1 MVNFSERET
10 WKGFGNMSVKEQAQK
25 KGKVKFNW
33 LAVIMIVTPL
43 ILAGIVACYY
53 YLRNGGMSA
62 VPGLKWNDEAA
73 YYQLIK
79 TCITTGQPV
88 GYWGFNGNHA
98 VVGTGSA
105 WSPAIIWP
113 YAIFAYVFPL
123 SKGLVYFVNLF
134 YITLANVIF
143 YFCVKPDQ
151 KQSLKLMLA
160 QATSAVFILYLSV
173 NMSEMFRYAIA
184 IVLAGLLYQILFRE
198 SPKVVKYIITPLVII
213 GAAQV
218 YVFFAF
224 CVPVYVFGIM
234 KKSKLW
240 QKLIVSVGALGVVAF
255 GSYYLLHLISS
266 NYNIHKTEALLNAV
280 KSMDIGG
287 ALLAFL
293 RMMKQGAGE
302 VFRLWTYV
310 YSNPLIPFHVLFSI
324 VLVLVSAG
332 VIISFILKRK
342 KSSADESATSETDAK
357 KVKQK
362 MSFGKDAV
370 IAIIVVYSVALF
382 FWMYMTLY
390 SIDPFTFMR
399 GTYIV
404 VIFSM
409 YLMAM
414 MDCKWLY
421 TGLIILQAVSLFF
434 LPVNMD
440 YYMTGHYMATEEH
453 QEWTELESAVSTAI
467 SVDESLGAWEN
478 TVAMY
483 TMEPKAICAMPAGIG
498 VNFIMQDGILPEEA
512 EYLFFS
518 KIPAAEQSSEWIV
531 RDYETFFGEF
541 GSVLE
546 EEYQVIYDDGSYIIY
561 QKSDI

>member
-10 WKGFGNMSVKEQAQK
+10 WKGLENMSVKAQTHK
-25 KGKVKFNW
+25 KSKVKFNW
-33 LAVIMIVTPL
+33 LATIMIVTPL
-43 ILAGIVACYY
+43 LLAGIVACYY

-79 TCITTGQPV
+79 TCITTGQPI

-98 VVGTGSA
+98 IVGTGSA

-113 YAIFAYVFPL
+113 YAIFAYIFPL

-134 YITLANVIF
+134 YITLANIIF
-143 YFCVKPDQ
+143 YFCVKPDK

-198 SPKVVKYIITPLVII
+198 SPKVVKYIVTPLVMI

-224 CVPVYVFGIM
+224 CVPIYIFGIM

-240 QKLIVSVGALGVVAF
+240 KKLIVSVGALGAVAF

-287 ALLAFL
+287 AIMAFL

-310 YSNPLIPFHVLFSI
+310 YSNPLIPFHVVFSI
-324 VLVLVSAG
+324 VLVLVSVGIVVA
-332 VIISFILKRK
+332 FIRK
-342 KSSADESATSETDAK
+342 K
-357 KVKQK
+357 
-362 MSFGKDAV
+362 SFGKDAV
-370 IAIIVVYSVALF
+370 IAIIVAYSVALF

-421 TGLIILQAVSLFF
+421 TILLALQAISLFF

-440 YYMTGHYMATEEH
+440 YYMTGHYMAVEEH
-453 QEWTELESAVSTAI
+453 REWSELETEVSKVL
-467 SVDESLGAWEN
+467 SVDETLGAWEN

-498 VNFIMQDGILPEEA
+498 VNFIMQDGVLPEEA
-512 EYLFFS
+512 GYLFFS
-518 KIPAAEQSSEWIV
+518 KIPAAEQSTEWIV
-531 RDYETFFGEF
+531 RDYETFCGEF
-541 GSVLE
+541 GSVLAE
-546 EEYQVIYDDGSYIIY
+546 KYEVIYDDGAYIIY
-561 QKSDI
+561 QKSNM

>member
-1 MVNFSERET
+1 
-10 WKGFGNMSVKEQAQK
+10 MSKQK
-25 KGKVKFNW
+25 MNEKSKMHINP
-33 LAVIMIVTPL
+33 LAILMIVTPL
-43 ILAGIVACYY
+43 ILAGIVAVYY
-53 YLRNGGMSA
+53 YLQNGGMSP

-79 TCITTGQPV
+79 TSVATGQPI

-98 VVGTGSA
+98 IVGTGSA

-113 YAIFAYVFPL
+113 YAIWAYLFPL
-123 SKGLVYFVNLF
+123 SKGFVYFVNLF
-134 YITLANVIF
+134 YLTLANVIF
-143 YFCVKPDQ
+143 YFCVKPDK
-151 KQSLKLMLA
+151 KQSIKLVFA

-198 SPKVVKYIITPLVII
+198 SPKFIKYVVTPLVII

-240 QKLIVSVGALGVVAF
+240 QKLLASVGALGVVAF

-287 ALLAFL
+287 AVMAFL
-293 RMMKQGAGE
+293 RMMKQGVGE
-302 VFRLWTYV
+302 VFGLWTYV
-310 YSNPLIPFHVLFSI
+310 YSNPLIPYHVLFSVI
-324 VLVLVSAG
+324 LVLVSASIVFAFIIKNKKANMPKG
-332 VIISFILKRK
+332 KKTLGKDIIIS
-342 KSSADESATSETDAK
+342 
-357 KVKQK
+357 
-362 MSFGKDAV
+362 
-370 IAIIVVYSVALF
+370 IIVIYSVALF

-414 MDCKWLY
+414 MDCKWVY
-421 TGLIILQAVSLFF
+421 TMLLALQAVSLIF

-440 YYMTGHYMATEEH
+440 YYMTGHYMAAEDH
-453 QEWTELESAVSTAI
+453 QEWDALETAVSDSIT
-467 SVDESLGAWEN
+467 VDATLSEWEN

-518 KIPAAEQSSEWIV
+518 KIPASEQSTEWIV
-531 RDYETFFGEF
+531 RDYGSFCDEF
-541 GSVLE
+541 GDILE
-546 EEYQVIYDDGSYIIY
+546 AEYQVIYDDGEYIIY
-561 QKSDI
+561 RKM

>member
-1 MVNFSERET
+1 MVNFSERDIR
-10 WKGFGNMSVKEQAQK
+10 KGFVKMS
-25 KGKVKFNW
+25 GKQNAHRNSGIKINW
-33 LAVIMIVTPL
+33 LAFLMIVTPL

-79 TCITTGQPV
+79 TCITTGQPI

-98 VVGTGSA
+98 IVGTGSA

-113 YAIFAYVFPL
+113 YAIWAYIFPL
-123 SKGLVYFVNLF
+123 SKGFVYFVNLF

-143 YFCVKPDQ
+143 YFCVKPDK
-151 KQSLKLMLA
+151 KQSIKLILA
-160 QATSAVFILYLSV
+160 QVTSAVFILYLSV

-198 SPKVVKYIITPLVII
+198 SPKFVKYIITPLMMI

-224 CVPVYVFGIM
+224 CVPIYIFGIM

-240 QKLIVSVGALGVVAF
+240 KKLLASVAALGVVAF

-287 ALLAFL
+287 AILAFL
-293 RMMKQGAGE
+293 RMMKQGATE
-302 VFRLWTYV
+302 VFGLWTYV
-310 YSNPLIPFHVLFSI
+310 YSNPLIPFHVLFSV
-324 VLVLVSAG
+324 VLVLASIGLIV
-332 VIISFILKRK
+332 SFIVKNKRNK
-342 KSSADESATSETDAK
+342 TKEL
-357 KVKQK
+357 
-362 MSFGKDAV
+362 KDAV
-370 IAIIVVYSVALF
+370 IAMIVVYSVALF

-421 TGLIILQAVSLFF
+421 IGLLGLQAVSLFF

-440 YYMTGHYMATEEH
+440 YYMTGHYMEATEH
-453 QEWTELESAVSTAI
+453 AEWDALESAVSEAI
-467 SVDESLGAWEN
+467 GLNYFADAWEN

-498 VNFIMQDGILPEEA
+498 VNFIMQDGVLPEEA

-518 KIPAAEQSSEWIV
+518 KMPATEQSTEWIV
-531 RDYETFFGEF
+531 RDYETFCDEF
-541 GSVLE
+541 GNVLE
-546 EEYQVIYDDGSYIIY
+546 EDYKVIYDDGSYIIY
-561 QKSDI
+561 QRGDDTTEPN